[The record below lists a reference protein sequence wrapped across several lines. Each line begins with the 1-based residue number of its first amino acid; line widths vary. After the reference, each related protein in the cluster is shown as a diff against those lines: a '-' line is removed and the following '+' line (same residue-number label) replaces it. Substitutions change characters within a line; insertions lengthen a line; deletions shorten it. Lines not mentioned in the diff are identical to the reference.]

1 MPERVAV
8 AWSGGK
14 DSALTLKKLREGT
27 PWEVA
32 ALLTTVTEDYDRI
45 SLHGVRRELLEA
57 QAQAIGI
64 PLTIAYIPA
73 DATDEIYRTRME
85 QAFRRLREDRI
96 TTIAFGDLF
105 LEHVRRYRQDWLPS
119 IGVKPVFPLWHEDT
133 QRLAETFVAE
143 QYSAIVVCVDT
154 TWLNADFV
162 GREFDVAFLRDLPAH
177 VDPCGE
183 NGEFHTF
190 VYDGPI
196 FHRGVPVR
204 TGERVQRDVRIF
216 CDLMRAPSSSRANP
230 GRQPIAAR
238 NATANPPAHDSSSS
252 SCHTR

>member
-14 DSALTLKKLREGT
+14 DSSLTLRSLREDT
-27 PWEVA
+27 RWEVA

-57 QAQAIGI
+57 QAQALRI
-64 PLTIAYIPA
+64 PLTIAYIPG
-73 DATDEIYRTRME
+73 DATDEIYRTQME

-119 IGVKPVFPLWHEDT
+119 IGVKPIFPLWHEDT
-133 QRLAETFVAE
+133 RRLAETFVQEEYA
-143 QYSAIVVCVDT
+143 AIVVCVDT
-154 TWLNADFV
+154 TWLDSEFV
-162 GREFDVAFLRDLPAH
+162 GREFDAAFLRDLPAH

-183 NGEFHTF
+183 HGEFHTF

-196 FHRGVPVR
+196 FHRRVPVR
-204 TGERVQRDVRIF
+204 TGERVQRGVRIF
-216 CDLMRAPSSSRANP
+216 CDLMKAPPSSRGNP
-230 GRQPIAAR
+230 RHQTIVAR
-238 NATANPPAHDSSSS
+238 NARTSQSSHDG
-252 SCHTR
+252 